1 MVIDRV
7 AGPLSRAWNA
17 LVRVLVFLQ
26 PFAQFAA
33 RLYVGKVFFWSGLEK
48 LRDWDTTLALFHDEY
63 HVPLLP
69 PTLAA
74 YLGTAG
80 EVGLPV
86 LLVLG
91 FGGRFAA
98 LGMFVVNLMAA
109 MSLSDIAPAALQQH
123 VFWGSLLAFLALWG
137 PGRLA
142 VENWLPWNRAT
153 RGRPAAPAAGITTR
167 A

>member
-1 MVIDRV
+1 MVIDRMTGAV
-7 AGPLSRAWNA
+7 APVWNA
-17 LVRVLVFLQ
+17 LVRALVALQ
-26 PFAQFAA
+26 PVAQLVA

-80 EVGLPV
+80 EVCLPV

-91 FGGRFAA
+91 LGGRFAA
-98 LGMFVVNLMAA
+98 LGMSVLNVMAA
-109 MSLSDIAPAALQQH
+109 LSLSDIAPAALQQH
-123 VFWGSLLAFLALWG
+123 VFWGSLLAFLAMWG
-137 PGRLA
+137 PGPLA
-142 VENWLPWNRAT
+142 AERWLPWHRAVPL
-153 RGRPAAPAAGITTR
+153 RTR